1 MDGDRL
7 INEKGAAGGGIASKA
22 AAAAAGGGAAAAVDH
37 FEGSE
42 DEEGDWDKAHL
53 NKMANGDETRTAT
66 EEWAASLPELREPG
80 CVHSC
85 GVAVDAV
92 LL

>member
-7 INEKGAAGGGIASKA
+7 VNEKGAAGIASKA
-22 AAAAAGGGAAAAVDH
+22 AAAAAAGGGAGAAVDH

-80 CVHSC
+80 CVHNW
-85 GVAVDAV
+85 VAVGAV